1 MAMATASRYARA
13 LADLAFDPKRGA
25 DPESVAVELA
35 LFADALEASGDLRSV
50 LLSPAVAPARKR
62 AVVAQ
67 LAVQGGISALVRNFL
82 CVVIDHRR
90 TAILSEIREAFRA
103 LVYERM
109 GMVEADISAAR
120 ELPDGQ
126 REKVA
131 AGLGRLTGK
140 RVRCRFSVDEGLIGG
155 VVARIGSTIYDGS
168 VQGQLMALRRRLME

>member
-1 MAMATASRYARA
+1 MAE
-13 LADLAFDPKRGA
+13 LAFDPKRGA

-168 VQGQLMALRRRLME
+168 VQGQLKALRRKLME